1 MTNCLNDIYSS
12 IVSRNKWLD
21 KLRFYSALRF
31 ITRWTANIVLPL
43 EYRWTKSDPAYR
55 LSKSDERQERIIV
68 SLTTFPK
75 RIHHVHLA
83 IESILRGAVKPDK
96 IILWLSGE
104 QFASYD
110 SLPQSLRDLQER
122 GLEIRLVEGDI
133 RSYKKF
139 MYAIEE
145 YKNDL
150 LVTADDDIYYR
161 TDWLK
166 ELVDGHKAHPEDVI
180 VNYCFDIRYD
190 ADGHRLPYP
199 EWGNNVREG
208 EHLFFGSG
216 GGVLFPQG
224 CLGEEAC
231 NMDLAL
237 RVCPKADDIW
247 LNAMVRRS
255 GRTIRRTHYYST
267 ILPVMI
273 IGDERLANTNV
284 ESGNDEQM
292 EALEAYYKQTIF

>member
-12 IVSRNKWLD
+12 IVSRHQWLD

-31 ITRWTANIVLPL
+31 ITRWTANIVLPI
-43 EYRWTKSDPAYR
+43 EYYCTRHNAAYR
-55 LSKSDERQERIIV
+55 LSGSKREERIIV

-96 IILWLSGE
+96 IILWLSRE
-104 QFASYD
+104 QFDGYD
-110 SLPQSLRDLQER
+110 SLPASLRALEER
-122 GLEIRLVEGDI
+122 GLEIRLMEGDI

-139 MYAIEE
+139 AYAIAE

-166 ELVDGHKAHPEDVI
+166 ELVEAHYLHPEDVI
-180 VNYCFDIRYD
+180 VNYTFDIRYD
-190 ADGHRLPYP
+190 ANGKRLAYP

-224 CLGEEAC
+224 TLDAEAA
-231 NMDLAL
+231 NMSLAL
-237 RVCPKADDIW
+237 RLCPKADDIW

-284 ESGNDEQM
+284 ESGNDEQLDAI
-292 EALEAYYKQTIF
+292 ETYYKQKIF

>member
-12 IVSRNKWLD
+12 IVSRRRWLD

-31 ITRWTANIVLPL
+31 ITRWTANVLLPI
-43 EYRWTKSDPAYR
+43 EYCCTRGKAAYR
-55 LSKSDERQERIIV
+55 LSDTAREERIIV

-83 IESILRGAVKPDK
+83 IESILRGEVKPDK
-96 IILWLSGE
+96 IILWLSRN
-104 QFASYD
+104 QFD
-110 SLPQSLRDLQER
+110 GHESLPSSLRALEQR
-122 GLEIRLVEGDI
+122 GLEIRFMEGDI

-139 MYAIEE
+139 VYAIEE

-161 TDWLK
+161 TNWLK
-166 ELVDGHKAHPEDVI
+166 ELVEMHKAYPEDVI
-180 VNYCFDIRYD
+180 VNYAFDIRYD
-190 ADGHRLPYP
+190 AQGRRLPYT

-216 GGVLFPQG
+216 GGVLFPAG
-224 CLGEEAC
+224 SLGQEAGKV
-231 NMDLAL
+231 DIAL
-237 RVCPKADDIW
+237 RVCPKADDVW
-247 LNAMVRRS
+247 LNAMVRMS
-255 GRTIRRTHYYST
+255 GRAIRRTNYYSI
-267 ILPVMI
+267 ILPVLI
-273 IGDERLANTNV
+273 IGDERLATTNV
-284 ESGNDEQM
+284 ESGNDAQI